1 MSRTDRG
8 ARADEEYAALYAA
21 TWPRLYRVAYG
32 VVHDAG
38 RAEDAVQT
46 AMATAYAS
54 WDRVRAAERPEAYL
68 RTMVMNEV
76 LGTRRRGWWRL
87 ERSGA
92 VPEPAGESRVDDPGH
107 RTVLDRDE
115 LWGWLARLA
124 PRQRAVV
131 VLRYFEDLSE
141 AEIAEALGCSRGT
154 VKSQASAA
162 LATLR
167 RHADES
173 GDRSTD
179 TKEEA
184 R

>member
-1 MSRTDRG
+1 VRRSSAAGRG
-8 ARADEEYAALYAA
+8 DEEYAALYAA
-21 TWPRLYRVAYG
+21 TWPRLYRVAYA
-32 VVHDAG
+32 VTRDAG

-46 AMATAYAS
+46 AMAKAYAS
-54 WDRVRAAERPEAYL
+54 WDRVRAADRPEDYL

-76 LGTRRRGWWRL
+76 LGARRRGWWRL
-87 ERSGA
+87 ERSGT
-92 VPEPAGESRVDDPGH
+92 VPDGSPGEGPDDPGH

-115 LWGWLARLA
+115 LWGWLARLG

-141 AEIAEALGCSRGT
+141 AEIADTLGCSRGT

-167 RHADES
+167 RHAERATD
-173 GDRSTD
+173 DR
-179 TKEEA
+179 EEA

>member
-1 MSRTDRG
+1 VSLTT
-8 ARADEEYAALYAA
+8 DEEYAEVYAA
-21 TWPRLYRVAYG
+21 TWPRLYRVAYA
-32 VVHDAG
+32 VTRDAG

-46 AMATAYAS
+46 AMAKAYAS
-54 WDRVRAAERPEAYL
+54 WARVRAADRPEAYL

-76 LGTRRRGWWRL
+76 LGVRRRGWWRL
-87 ERSGA
+87 ERAGSL
-92 VPEPAGESRVDDPGH
+92 PEAPPDRPDDPGL
-107 RTVLDRDE
+107 RAVLDRDE

-141 AEIAEALGCSRGT
+141 EQIAETLGCSRGT

-167 RHADES
+167 RHADAAE
-173 GDRSTD
+173 D
-179 TKEEA
+179 KEEA